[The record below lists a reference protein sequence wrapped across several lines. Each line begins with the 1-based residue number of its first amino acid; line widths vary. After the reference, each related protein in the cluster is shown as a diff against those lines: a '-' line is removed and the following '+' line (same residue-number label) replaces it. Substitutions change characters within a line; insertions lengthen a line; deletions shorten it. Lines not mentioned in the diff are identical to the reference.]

1 MSRVSQ
7 AEAKANRE
15 RVVVAASRLF
25 RENGVAKVG
34 IADVMQSIG
43 LTQGGFYKQF
53 ASKAALVE
61 EATVKAFAD
70 NLQDLVA
77 LDEATGEHKAAWKSL
92 LESYFSIEHRDDPGS
107 GCPAAGFA
115 GDIARLPEHKETYAK
130 GVQELAEWIAP
141 GEAGLAAYAT
151 LVGGILLARAT
162 EGTPLSEQILHA
174 ARTAAT
180 DAVEGCQPDAG
191 KVAAE
196 K

>member
-7 AEAKANRE
+7 AEAKINRE
-15 RVVVAASRLF
+15 RVVAAASRLF

-34 IADVMQSIG
+34 IADVMKSIG

-61 EATVKAFAD
+61 EAAAKAFAD

-77 LDEATGEHKAAWKSL
+77 LDQAAGEHQAAWDSL
-92 LESYFSIEHRDDPGS
+92 LESYFSIEHRDNPGN

-115 GDIARLPEHKETYAK
+115 GDVAREPEHRETYAK
-130 GVQELAEWIAP
+130 GVQELAGWIAP
-141 GEAGLAAYAT
+141 GDAGLAAYAS

-162 EGTPLSEQILHA
+162 AGTPLSEQILQAVHA
-174 ARTAAT
+174 AVAKTADNRQPAT
-180 DAVEGCQPDAG
+180 D
-191 KVAAE
+191 
-196 K
+196 